1 MKLRRISIIMVM
13 VISMILSGC
22 SKASNDK
29 EDANKDNGKE
39 TVNETTVTE
48 KITPSPKE
56 EFSVGKWND
65 DEFDSSWL
73 NMKFKIDDKWSI
85 ASDEEISNLMGAG
98 AEVLSEL
105 KGTNKE
111 ALEAAS
117 KLKTIYDF
125 VIYRQDDSTNSVMLL
140 YENLTK
146 TLGGTKYNEKDYLD
160 VIKEQV
166 PKQQYKLVDESKDK
180 IAGKTFYSVKF
191 SVNDGAAYQ
200 EYHCYKLDDYMVT
213 LLVTYKSEE
222 EKAMHSFLKNIE
234 ALK

>member
-1 MKLRRISIIMVM
+1 MKLRRISIIMVL

-29 EDANKDNGKE
+29 EDVNKDNGKE

-48 KITPSPKE
+48 KITPSAKE

-73 NMKFKIDDKWSI
+73 NMKFKVDDNWSI

-111 ALEAAS
+111 ALEAAA

-180 IAGKTFYSVKF
+180 IAGKTFYSAKF

-200 EYHCYKLDDYMVT
+200 EYHCYKLDDYMVS
-213 LLVTYKSEE
+213 LLVTYKPEE
-222 EKAMHSFLKNIE
+222 EKAMHSFIKNIE

>member
-22 SKASNDK
+22 SKAS
-29 EDANKDNGKE
+29 
-39 TVNETTVTE
+39 
-48 KITPSPKE
+48 TPTSKE

-73 NMKFKIDDKWSI
+73 NMKFKVDDNWSI

-111 ALEAAS
+111 ALEAAA

-160 VIKEQV
+160 VIKEQL

-213 LLVTYKSEE
+213 LVVTYKSEE